1 MNLGKETE
9 TLEFKKTTGE
19 IKESMKSISS
29 MLNKHGIGTVYYGVA
44 RDGEVCGQDVSEQ
57 SLRDVSRAIYQNI
70 RPQIYPAITEKLL
83 DGKHVIKVEFNGDDV
98 PYSADGRYYSRVA
111 DEDLEVTPEQL
122 REMFVANAYKDRWEN
137 TESEATSQQIDR
149 AAINQFWQKAV
160 SVGRMPQGNY
170 TCPAILKK
178 FGLVNGDH
186 LNNAGEYLFGN
197 THPVTL
203 KAAIFAT
210 NEKLTFIDMKVF
222 EDNIYNLL
230 EIAEDYIMKNIRWR
244 ADIIGTEREE
254 IPEIPVPVIREAL
267 ANSFAHAQYDGR
279 TTHEICIHPGM
290 VTIYSP
296 GRYASAHQPE
306 EYAKKN
312 LESVI
317 RNEKIAKML
326 YLNHSIEQFGSGFR
340 RISSYCKDAGLKYSY
355 EMDDYGFKF
364 IIYRKK
370 FQSDIQ
376 SDIRSDIS
384 NVTLNDTEKSI
395 LKILKHDPAT
405 SRDEMA
411 ERVSRTVRTVQRT
424 LDSLRKKGYIQ
435 REGSKSN
442 PRWTVL
448 K

>member
-9 TLEFKKTTGE
+9 TLEFKKTAGE

-44 RDGEVCGQDVSEQ
+44 RDGEVC
-57 SLRDVSRAIYQNI
+57 
-70 RPQIYPAITEKLL
+70 
-83 DGKHVIKVEFNGDDV
+83 
-98 PYSADGRYYSRVA
+98 
-111 DEDLEVTPEQL
+111 
-122 REMFVANAYKDRWEN
+122 
-137 TESEATSQQIDR
+137 
-149 AAINQFWQKAV
+149 
-160 SVGRMPQGNY
+160 
-170 TCPAILKK
+170 
-178 FGLVNGDH
+178 
-186 LNNAGEYLFGN
+186 
-197 THPVTL
+197 
-203 KAAIFAT
+203 
-210 NEKLTFIDMKVF
+210 
-222 EDNIYNLL
+222 
-230 EIAEDYIMKNIRWR
+230 
-244 ADIIGTEREE
+244 
-254 IPEIPVPVIREAL
+254 
-267 ANSFAHAQYDGR
+267 
-279 TTHEICIHPGM
+279 
-290 VTIYSP
+290 
-296 GRYASAHQPE
+296 AHQPE

-395 LKILKHDPAT
+395 LTILKHDPAT